1 MYLTQEMMGLWADLI
16 TDRPKTCVL
25 FL

>member
-16 TDRPKTCVL
+16 TDRPKPRVL